1 MTNTETFRTRLAA
14 ATTHDE
20 VEAIAREIS
29 AAGLWTWGSFG
40 LATLARDKQ
49 DRLASAGKT
58 WRDDPYR
65 ETTEQPG
72 HDGFGRWA

>member
-29 AAGLWTWGSFG
+29 AAGLWTWGTYG
-40 LATLARDKQ
+40 LATIARDKQ
-49 DRLASAGKT
+49 EQLAAKGKR
-58 WRDDPYR
+58 WVDDPYR
-65 ETTEQPG
+65 ETTQQAG
-72 HDGFGRWA
+72 HDSLGRWA